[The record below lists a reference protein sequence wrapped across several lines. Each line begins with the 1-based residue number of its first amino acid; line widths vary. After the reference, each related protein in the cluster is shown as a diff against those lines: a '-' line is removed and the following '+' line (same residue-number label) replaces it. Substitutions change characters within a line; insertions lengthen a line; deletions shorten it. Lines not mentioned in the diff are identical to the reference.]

1 MNNKKKTRTIVLTA
15 LFAALIY
22 LTTAYLF
29 HIPTSNGGYIHVGD
43 AFIYI
48 AACVLPRPY
57 AMCAASIGAGL
68 SDLLSPGG
76 AIFVIPTMLIKPLL
90 VLPFTGKTK
99 FLSRRNIVATV
110 VAGVLGIAGYF
121 VAEWIMFGNPMALLL
136 TIPRGALQPIG
147 SGILYVIA
155 AIALDKAKVK
165 ERYIQKAV
173 A

>member
-1 MNNKKKTRTIVLTA
+1 MNNKQKTKTIVLTS
-15 LFAALIY
+15 LFAALIF

-76 AIFVIPTMLIKPLL
+76 AIFVIPTMIIKPFLA
-90 VLPFTGKTK
+90 LPFTRNTK
-99 FLSRRNIVATV
+99 FLSKRNIIATV
-110 VAGVLGIAGYF
+110 VAGVTGIVGYF
-121 VAEWIMFGNPMALLL
+121 IAEWIMFGNPMALLV
-136 TIPRGALQPIG
+136 TIPTGALQPIG
-147 SGILYVIA
+147 SGILYVLA
-155 AIALDKAKVK
+155 SVALDKAKVK
-165 ERYIQKAV
+165 ERFIEKAII
-173 A
+173 